1 MSVAPEKQ
9 WRIDLAHHL
18 KGARLQFRR
27 YTRWS
32 DRWDHDHCE
41 ACTIKFAEFEGTQI
55 EHEGYTTC
63 ADYKHGAGYA
73 WVCKACFEDL
83 QGRYAMDSRR
93 GWKPTRQ
100 PDFFNSLLSLESLP
114 RLQ

>member
-1 MSVAPEKQ
+1 MSVAAEKQ

-32 DRWDHDHCE
+32 DSWDHDHCE
-41 ACTIKFAEFEGTQI
+41 ACSIKFAEFEGAQI

-73 WVCKACFEDL
+73 WVCKTCFEDL
-83 QGRYAMDSRR
+83 KDDMQWILVAAENPRAD
-93 GWKPTRQ
+93 PT
-100 PDFFNSLLSLESLP
+100 SSTAC
-114 RLQ
+114 